1 MNTAPFELDIESD
14 IEPGAFA
21 RILATL
27 VNGSPVYLAKVIV
40 GGTVVYPTT
49 TGSLFEVVTVRT
61 CEFRARD
68 GQAKLSANEVQA
80 VTERISPRFVC
91 TRLRSIEPSPTLK
104 RVAS

>member
-1 MNTAPFELDIESD
+1 MSTAPFELDIESD

-40 GGTVVYPTT
+40 GGTVVYPTAHGT
-49 TGSLFEVVTVRT
+49 LFEVVTVRT
-61 CEFRARD
+61 CEFRPRD
-68 GQAKLSANEVQA
+68 GQATLSVQDVRA
-80 VTERISPRFVC
+80 ITERISPRFVC
-91 TRLRSIEPSPTLK
+91 TRLRSIEPGSDLD

>member
-1 MNTAPFELDIESD
+1 MTTAPFEIDIESD
-14 IEPGAFA
+14 VEPGSFA

-49 TGSLFEVVTVRT
+49 HGSLFEVVTVRT

-68 GQAKLSANEVQA
+68 GQAKLSTDDMRAI
-80 VTERISPRFVC
+80 TERISPRFTC
-91 TRLRSIEPSPTLK
+91 TRLRSIQVNPDLQ